1 MHFRFY
7 APARP
12 QRHPTSSSANPASSS
27 FPQPPSF
34 ISSTALLPSPAVT
47 PPSNPFIQPPPAP
60 PQASSPSRPP
70 HPRLC
75 LSLGYGLLSRG
86 WGRYLQCSVPLP
98 GAQGG
103 SPGGKKPA
111 GFLMSSGCHLQPP
124 PPGTMK
130 GRRQRERERE
140 DVEGERGD
148 GLSE

>member
-60 PQASSPSRPP
+60 PRASSPSCPP
-70 HPRLC
+70 PPPALPLSGLRAAQQGVGQVSAVQRAAAWRSGRL
-75 LSLGYGLLSRG
+75 S
-86 WGRYLQCSVPLP
+86 
-98 GAQGG
+98 
-103 SPGGKKPA
+103 GGKKPA